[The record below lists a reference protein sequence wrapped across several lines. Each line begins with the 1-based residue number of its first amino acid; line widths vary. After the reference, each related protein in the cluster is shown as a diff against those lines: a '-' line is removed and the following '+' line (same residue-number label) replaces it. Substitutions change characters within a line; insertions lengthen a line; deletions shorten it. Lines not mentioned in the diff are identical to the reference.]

1 MIKQALLLT
10 MLTTPAYAGMFGNID
25 YTYYDGV
32 GDSSGYDANGYSV
45 NFGGKVYNTKQDS
58 VTLDVRSEFQD
69 IEDTNVSVNQLEGG
83 ANYQYNINNNW
94 EVYGRLGLGNNWL
107 NDIGKESFSYY
118 SLEPGVKWY
127 PNGNSSIGLA
137 YRFRDSFDTVD
148 KYQTSTFRL
157 NGEYSF
163 DGTNSIQAG
172 VDTSIGDIEYNAF
185 KVGYM
190 VRF

>member
-10 MLTTPAYAGMFGNID
+10 MLTTPAYAGIFGNID

-32 GDSSGYDANGYSV
+32 GKNSDYNASGYSV
-45 NFGGKVYNTKQDS
+45 NFGGDVYKTKQES

-127 PNGNSSIGLA
+127 PNSNSSVGLA
-137 YRFRDSFDTVD
+137 YRFRDSFDNVD
-148 KYQTSTFRL
+148 EYQTSTFRL

>member
-10 MLTTPAYAGMFGNID
+10 MLTTPVYAGMFGNID

-58 VTLDVRSEFQD
+58 LTLDVKSEFID
-69 IEDTNVSVNQLEGG
+69 ITDTDSSVTQLEGG
-83 ANYQYNINNNW
+83 ANYQYNINNDFG
-94 EVYGRLGLGNNWL
+94 VYGRLGLGNNWL
-107 NDIGKESFSYY
+107 SDIKENDFTYY

-127 PNGNSSIGLA
+127 PNDKSAVGLA
-137 YRFRDSFDTVD
+137 YRFRDSFDTAD
-148 KYQTSTFRL
+148 EYQTSTFKL
-157 NGEYSF
+157 NGEYSI

-172 VDTSIGDIEYNAF
+172 FDTSFGDIEYNAF
-185 KVGYM
+185 KVGYL